1 MSQEGFNWKSLF
13 VNEGK
18 DASAP
23 QAKPDISQPDNTTKF
38 PTQGRESAP
47 LDASGNPFIGE
58 IWDVYEKGFESLNS
72 SEFDFFELY
81 KSVMVVGVTNQ
92 QSYQMAFTM
101 GKALKPD
108 LSKQFLL
115 DKAKYYIDE
124 IEKVYAKYDAAG
136 NSKKAL
142 LSQGIATEKDR
153 MSKNIK
159 DIESR
164 ITQLQYDL
172 QKSKEE
178 LERIDAN
185 SKEKFS
191 EIELKLEA
199 NTIARQKILTSI
211 NQVVTGVNQYL

>member
-13 VNEGK
+13 VNENK

-23 QAKPDISQPDNTTKF
+23 QTTPNSPQPDNSKF
-38 PTQGRESAP
+38 PMQSHESTPA
-47 LDASGNPFIGE
+47 DASSNPFISE

-72 SEFDFFELY
+72 TEFDFFELY

-124 IEKVYAKYDAAG
+124 IEKVYAKYDSIG
-136 NSKKAL
+136 NTKKAAL
-142 LSQGIATEKDR
+142 NNGITKDKET
-153 MSKNIK
+153 MTQAIKELESK
-159 DIESR
+159 

-172 QKSKEE
+172 QKKKEE
-178 LERIDAN
+178 FEKIDAN
-185 SKEKFS
+185 SKETFT
-191 EIELKLEA
+191 EIQLKLEA
-199 NTIARQKILTSI
+199 NNIARQKILTSI
-211 NQVVTGVNQYL
+211 NQVVTGINQYL